1 MVSQELTAEIKM
13 ILHNLQIADCAI
25 SRKTAIAVGTGVLQ
39 FKSPEVLLQNGSS
52 IKLTT
57 K

>member
-25 SRKTAIAVGTGVLQ
+25 SRKTAIAVGTGVL
-39 FKSPEVLLQNGSS
+39 
-52 IKLTT
+52 
-57 K
+57 